1 MIRLMHAEAERS
13 IVHLVLSSF
22 RAVPR
27 WSEALVDESRSD
39 EDMEVTP
46 LIAVPYEF
54 GYVVKE

>member
-1 MIRLMHAEAERS
+1 MHAEAERS

-39 EDMEVTP
+39 EDMEVAP